1 MFLKKCIRCGSFF
14 SSSDS
19 ICSNCVSKDE
29 AEINKLKNFFENS
42 TEKISSIYEISA
54 NTGITSQNL
63 NRFLENS
70 DISGYLKEFNIKL

>member
-19 ICSNCVSKDE
+19 ICSNCASKDE

-42 TEKISSIYEISA
+42 TEISSIYEIST
-54 NTGITSQNL
+54 NTGITS
-63 NRFLENS
+63 RKF
-70 DISGYLKEFNIKL
+70 K